1 MKRSRLAALKT
12 LRATLNAAAVTALKA
27 SIALSLSAA
36 GSMLTFAQT
45 PSHLQTAQTVQ
56 TAQTARTAQIT
67 QTSTGQS
74 GQTAQTEQTA
84 PQLAQTNP
92 PPQQGSRDGNA
103 PMARPPAAASG
114 TAGSSNPDNMPVKR
128 PPKPTD
134 ERMMRQPPASGAN
147 AK

>member
-27 SIALSLSAA
+27 SIVLTLSAA

-45 PSHLQTAQTVQ
+45 PSHVQ

-74 GQTAQTEQTA
+74 GQTAQTA

-92 PPQQGSRDGNA
+92 PPQQDGRDGNA

-114 TAGSSNPDNMPVKR
+114 AGGSSNPDNMPVKR

>member
-27 SIALSLSAA
+27 SIALTLSAA

-45 PSHLQTAQTVQ
+45 PSHVQ
-56 TAQTARTAQIT
+56 TEQTARTARIT

-74 GQTAQTEQTA
+74 GQTAQIEQTA

-92 PPQQGSRDGNA
+92 PPQQDSRDSNA
-103 PMARPPAAASG
+103 PMARPPAAASS
-114 TAGSSNPDNMPVKR
+114 AGGPSNPDNMPVKR